1 MPEKIHRKSLN
12 VAMGAYDLY
21 KDDSS
26 RVQTLLTSRCSGN
39 AWNLPIFCQNMME
52 TIRYGYRWYKHVRYP
67 HIALELVLDGKM
79 KYHSNH
85 DVQIA
90 ESGMLYI
97 ISPGSNVSFS
107 TFEDIPMHHLVALI
121 DGRNLGSIA
130 ATLRMDEDHLIK
142 VEDPGHL
149 EEMFRKLGKVM
160 EDETSWYQNSML
172 TYGLLLEIS
181 RQIPEA
187 DDHFKKARQIM
198 EEQYFKNISIEEIS
212 ALCHM
217 SSSSFWRMFKKESG
231 LSPMEY
237 LMDIRMKKAVKQLQR
252 TRLPVRRIAQNCGF
266 ADASRFCSLFKKKY
280 GCTPDGFRNGKNQP
294 PSETAKQI
302 RH

>member
-1 MPEKIHRKSLN
+1 MPEKIHRQSLN
-12 VAMGAYDLY
+12 VALGAYDLY

-39 AWNLPIFCQNMME
+39 VWDLPIFCLRMLE

-67 HIALELVLDGKM
+67 HIALELVLD
-79 KYHSNH
+79 

-160 EDETSWYQNSML
+160 DDESLRYQNSML
-172 TYGLLLEIS
+172 TYELLLEIS
-181 RQIPEA
+181 RQIPDA

-212 ALCHM
+212 TRCHM

-237 LMDIRMKKAVKQLQR
+237 LMDIRMKKAVEQLQR
-252 TRLPVRRIAQNCGF
+252 TRLPIRRIAQNCGF

-280 GCTPDGFRNGKNQP
+280 GCTPDGFRNRENQP
-294 PSETAKQI
+294 RFETAK
-302 RH
+302 